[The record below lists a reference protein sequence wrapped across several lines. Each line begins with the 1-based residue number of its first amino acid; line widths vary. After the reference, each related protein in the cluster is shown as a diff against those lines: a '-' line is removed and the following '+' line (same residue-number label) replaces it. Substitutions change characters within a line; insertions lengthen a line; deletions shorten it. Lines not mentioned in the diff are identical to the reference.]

1 MKIHNP
7 GRIAHSGAT
16 PADRFSWGGGGGQ
29 ATFRGILGYLR
40 ARKKDFRIRR
50 EHTQGR
56 FRDHPPPLSRGLWVP
71 LGPGASYLTYQ
82 ICIHCIHSSTWG
94 HKPNTPLNT
103 VDTYI
108 CPCSI
113 CTSVHTYMHTQRKGS
128 NILKAVDEYTFIFIY
143 WGRWVAKLVARLLV
157 TTALW
162 IRIQTSLRNTKWRQ

>member
-1 MKIHNP
+1 MSGSFYSKVKIHNP

-16 PADRFSWGGGGGQ
+16 PDDGFSGGGGDKLRSG
-29 ATFRGILGYLR
+29 AFLGKKGRERRISGSEESTRRGNSVI
-40 ARKKDFRIRR
+40 
-50 EHTQGR
+50 T
-56 FRDHPPPLSRGLWVP
+56 HPPPFSRGLWVP

-128 NILKAVDEYTFIFIY
+128 NILKAVDAIY
-143 WGRWVAKLVARLLV
+143 
-157 TTALW
+157 
-162 IRIQTSLRNTKWRQ
+162 IYFY